1 MFHREREFWLE
12 SPNDYSRSCL
22 VVLRIM
28 LLPKPFRLFDL
39 ATKLREMVVRPST
52 GSENVKRDRAAG

>member
-1 MFHREREFWLE
+1 
-12 SPNDYSRSCL
+12 
-22 VVLRIM
+22 M